1 MTGSE
6 LVERVRLY
14 CDIAKVNGSLL
25 SLSELL
31 AVLPEHRSEEELQ
44 WAIKSNP
51 ELDARYEL
59 RSGFIF
65 ERSNSGSFL
74 ESTEQQSRVR
84 AKSNLKHALSV
95 FPLLHSSEVLL
106 LGIGGSTSYNSASKS
121 KDIDFFCV
129 TRKGTLWLFLA
140 RALILSRAYR
150 YLRSDVPDV
159 CLSCTLDSGFAE
171 ETFGS
176 PRDSLFARDALS
188 MIVVSGMG
196 FYHRLLRKG
205 SWISEVYPRLYA
217 TRQGNVEII
226 DHPRQEPTVAHK
238 VANWFLYYIVG
249 TYIRA
254 KSRLLNAR
262 LARQGRYD
270 SIFTL
275 LIGEDR
281 CIYESVRYSKMRRM
295 YESLGAK

>member
-31 AVLPEHRSEEELQ
+31 AILPEHSSEEELQ
-44 WAIKSNP
+44 WAIRSNP
-51 ELDARYEL
+51 ELDAKYEL
-59 RSGFIF
+59 RSGFII
-65 ERSNSGSFL
+65 ERSNSGSVL
-74 ESTEQQSRVR
+74 ESTEQESRMR
-84 AKSNLKHALSV
+84 ARSNLLHALDV

-106 LGIGGSTSYNSASKS
+106 LGVGGSTSYNSASKS
-121 KDIDFFCV
+121 RDIDFFCV
-129 TRKGTLWLFLA
+129 TRKGTLWLFLT

-171 ETFGS
+171 ETFGR
-176 PRDSLFARDALS
+176 PRDPLFARDALS
-188 MIVVSGMG
+188 MVIVSGKG
-196 FYHRLLRKG
+196 FYHRLLKKG
-205 SWISEVYPRLYA
+205 SWISDVYPKLYA
-217 TRQGNVEII
+217 TRMGKVEPAEP
-226 DHPRQEPTVAHK
+226 PRREPTIAHRIL
-238 VANWFLYYIVG
+238 NTFLYYLAG
-249 TYIRA
+249 TYIRV
-254 KSRLLNAR
+254 KSRRLNTR

-270 SIFTL
+270 SLFTL

-281 CIYESVRYSKMRRM
+281 CIYESVRYTKMRRM